1 MPVCNT
7 NIRLGGLRQHTTG
20 ILMATLEG
28 NNTAVY
34 AAQFVYNSNNVAPLP
49 PPPANKTR
57 RDNCDKSL
65 KFFLET
71 HFKSTFPLDWSP
83 EHLKIIEEIEQRVI
97 KGGLKA
103 IGMPRGSGKTSLIL
117 RAALW
122 AILSGHR
129 KFVCIVAANEYAATS
144 NLATIKTEINH
155 NESLTEDY
163 ALELRCLQHLG
174 GEPRRVPGQH
184 FDNESTGVE
193 YSIRRL
199 DFGTIPGSA
208 ASGAIISAVG
218 ITGQIRGQQKATI
231 AGKTVR
237 PDLVLVDDPQT
248 KASAAS
254 PSQVVKRHQIMM
266 GDILGLA
273 GPGIKV
279 AGFATC
285 TVIYKHDLADRLLNK
300 SISPDWS
307 GSKVSMIQSWPKWFD
322 GWSMYNDIRVDELS
336 QDKSHKDSLKFV
348 KDNYDRLHE
357 GGKVYWEARKSPN
370 DLSALH
376 HAMDLYFR
384 DQDVFSAEF
393 QNSPESVMAV
403 APYILNPDK
412 IARRTTGLPRAIVP
426 NETKA
431 ITAFIDVQKDLL
443 YYVIVAWSQQGRGFV
458 IDYGA
463 CPDQSRS
470 HWSKSSVANTLVG
483 TFGGD
488 LESYLRGGLNTLT
501 RAILENDYQSEDGA
515 VHQIAKLAIDC
526 RWGESTT
533 IVRRFVRESPHR
545 ARIVPSMGLF
555 VGANTKEWQ
564 KIKLDRKDKKG
575 VNCKLV
581 TPKESGS
588 KELVYDTN
596 FWKSYIADRLMCD
609 QEATKAIVLFD
620 APVHVHRMFAEHMA
634 YEDCVSVTGKSG
646 TTVTEWRQTRTGGT
660 VENDYFDCLVGNAAL
675 ASIMGIS
682 THDGGKTISP
692 VSAKIL
698 EVMKQKTNAKF
709 KEGRK

>member
-7 NIRLGGLRQHTTG
+7 NSSLGGLRQHTTG

-248 KASAAS
+248 KASAA
-254 PSQVVKRHQIMM
+254 
-266 GDILGLA
+266 
-273 GPGIKV
+273 
-279 AGFATC
+279 
-285 TVIYKHDLADRLLNK
+285 
-300 SISPDWS
+300 
-307 GSKVSMIQSWPKWFD
+307 
-322 GWSMYNDIRVDELS
+322 E
-336 QDKSHKDSLKFV
+336 
-348 KDNYDRLHE
+348 
-357 GGKVYWEARKSPN
+357 
-370 DLSALH
+370 
-376 HAMDLYFR
+376 
-384 DQDVFSAEF
+384 
-393 QNSPESVMAV
+393 
-403 APYILNPDK
+403 
-412 IARRTTGLPRAIVP
+412 
-426 NETKA
+426 
-431 ITAFIDVQKDLL
+431 
-443 YYVIVAWSQQGRGFV
+443 
-458 IDYGA
+458 
-463 CPDQSRS
+463 CP
-470 HWSKSSVANTLVG
+470 A
-483 TFGGD
+483 
-488 LESYLRGGLNTLT
+488 
-501 RAILENDYQSEDGA
+501 
-515 VHQIAKLAIDC
+515 
-526 RWGESTT
+526 
-533 IVRRFVRESPHR
+533 
-545 ARIVPSMGLF
+545 
-555 VGANTKEWQ
+555 
-564 KIKLDRKDKKG
+564 
-575 VNCKLV
+575 
-581 TPKESGS
+581 
-588 KELVYDTN
+588 
-596 FWKSYIADRLMCD
+596 
-609 QEATKAIVLFD
+609 
-620 APVHVHRMFAEHMA
+620 
-634 YEDCVSVTGKSG
+634 
-646 TTVTEWRQTRTGGT
+646 
-660 VENDYFDCLVGNAAL
+660 
-675 ASIMGIS
+675 
-682 THDGGKTISP
+682 
-692 VSAKIL
+692 
-698 EVMKQKTNAKF
+698 
-709 KEGRK
+709 